1 MYDHIGLRV
10 RDLAASARFYR
21 AALGALG
28 HEQTAGDAASA
39 GFGSGGSTGL
49 WLAHAPKAGERGL
62 HLAFRAADRASVER
76 FYKEGLAAG
85 GRDNGAPGLRADYGP
100 SYFAAFLVD
109 PDGNNVEAVC
119 LAQEQ

>member
-21 AALGALG
+21 AALAALG
-28 HEQTAGDAASA
+28 HEQTASDATSA
-39 GFGSGGSTGL
+39 GFGSAGSTGL
-49 WLAHAPKAGERGL
+49 WLAQTPRVGERGA
-62 HLAFRAADRASVER
+62 HLAFRAASRVAVES

-100 SYFAAFLVD
+100 TYFAAFLVD

-119 LAQEQ
+119 LAQEK

>member
-10 RDLAASARFYR
+10 RDLAASVRFYR
-21 AALGALG
+21 GALAPLSY
-28 HEQTAGDAASA
+28 EQTADDAASA
-39 GFGSGGSTGL
+39 GFGSDGATGL
-49 WLAHAPKAGERGL
+49 WLAHAPAVGERGA
-62 HLAFRAADRASVER
+62 HLAFRAADRAAVER

-85 GRDNGAPGLRADYGP
+85 GRDNGPPGLRADYGP

-119 LAQEQ
+119 LAEES

>member
-10 RDLAASARFYR
+10 KDLAASARFYKS
-21 AALGALG
+21 ALAALG
-28 HEQTAGDAASA
+28 HEQTARDASSA

-49 WLAHAPKAGERGL
+49 WLVQVPKAGERGA
-62 HLAFRAADRASVER
+62 HIAFRAANRAAVES

-100 SYFAAFLVD
+100 GYFAAFLVD

-119 LAQEQ
+119 LAEEK

>member
-21 AALGALG
+21 AALAALG
-28 HEQTAGDAASA
+28 HEQTAQDATSA
-39 GFGSGGSTGL
+39 GFGSGGATGL
-49 WLAHAPKAGERGL
+49 WLVQPPYAGERGA
-62 HLAFRAADRASVER
+62 HLAFRAASRAAVES

-109 PDGNNVEAVC
+109 PDGNNIEAVC